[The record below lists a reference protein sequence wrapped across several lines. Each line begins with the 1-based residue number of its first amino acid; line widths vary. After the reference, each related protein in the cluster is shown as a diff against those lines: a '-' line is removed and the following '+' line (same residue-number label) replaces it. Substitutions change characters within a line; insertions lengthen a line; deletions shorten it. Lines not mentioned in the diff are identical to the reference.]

1 MFVLKDDELYLYKLL
16 QYTLVAVSK
25 TKILVLTELRN
36 SNVRLDLYG

>member
-16 QYTLVAVSK
+16 QYTLVAVSE

-36 SNVRLDLYG
+36 SNVRLDLYD